1 MTVLYEVNE
10 IRMDDPVSFLKQTVG
25 GKKIFG
31 IIIPCSLLQQSV
43 FSVFGIFAFE
53 NRKGD
58 LNIGIVHFII
68 SENEVT
74 FQLANPSDTSAIA
87 EGPFYIAIRYFIA
100 RNDPGGFF
108 MEVFMAATRIIPL
121 IRFGK
126 STVKMS

>member
-1 MTVLYEVNE
+1 MTALYEVNE

-25 GKKIFG
+25 GKNIFG
-31 IIIPCSLLQQSV
+31 IIIPCNLLQRSV

-74 FQLANPSDTSAIA
+74 FQLANPSDTYHIVHAGS
-87 EGPFYIAIRYFIA
+87 
-100 RNDPGGFF
+100 
-108 MEVFMAATRIIPL
+108 IIISSSYDR
-121 IRFGK
+121 IRFF
-126 STVKMS
+126 VY

>member
-31 IIIPCSLLQQSV
+31 IIIPCNPLQRSV

-68 SENEVT
+68 SENKVALQ
-74 FQLANPSDTSAIA
+74 FANPSYTYHIVITGRISVYDVFEYRAEVDAIV
-87 EGPFYIAIRYFIA
+87 G
-100 RNDPGGFF
+100 
-108 MEVFMAATRIIPL
+108 V
-121 IRFGK
+121 
-126 STVKMS
+126 